1 MAKVCVAKMAIPAR
15 KNFHQNPYASQ
26 DHLRDINNQLEE
38 INQKLGDEGES
49 SKQKIGDEAETSKQK
64 IGDDQ
69 GEAPEQKRHKKSGD

>member
-1 MAKVCVAKMAIPAR
+1 MAIPAR

-69 GEAPEQKRHKKSGD
+69 GEAPEQKRHKKSGDWSLALIK

>member
-1 MAKVCVAKMAIPAR
+1 MAIPAR

-69 GEAPEQKRHKKSGD
+69 GEAPEQKHHKKSGD